1 MPMWW
6 RERWEK
12 TFGGKEKRTGQAG
25 GHSRERSHNRDAC
38 RWTEGRQTQLKN
50 EPFVNALQ
58 RESSWPLASHWEKVR
73 TCID

>member
-25 GHSRERSHNRDAC
+25 GHSRERSHNRDAY
-38 RWTEGRQTQLKN
+38 RWTEGRQTQG
-50 EPFVNALQ
+50 
-58 RESSWPLASHWEKVR
+58 LAKER
-73 TCID
+73 AFC